1 MMQRAEAQSRA
12 GKTED
17 VDESNAAP
25 EKAESVKQ
33 ETPAKS
39 VKSEAAISNKAPA
52 DEVDA
57 PEINE

>member
-1 MMQRAEAQSRA
+1 MSRAEAQSRA

-17 VDESNAAP
+17 VDESQPAP

-39 VKSEAAISNKAPA
+39 EKSEAAASNKAPA
-52 DEVDA
+52 DEKIADVII
-57 PEINE
+57 E